1 MSNLQGRSVW
11 YHIIYCD
18 FKVFVDT
25 QGAHSGPQCRHH
37 DCRAGHHYNQHFPR
51 CSWWPVSTVSVSHKR
66 AATENSM
73 QGRTETSI
81 TWCLWLCSLIR
92 AIKALKSRIL
102 SHLPFYGCDLDW
114 SWTFLGVME
123 KTKKQQL
130 FTRLTELWDV
140 SFTRTHN
147 HTKLSRVVVCVT
159 LLLTS
164 FKVLYGLLENISW
177 RSRISQG

>member
-1 MSNLQGRSVW
+1 MSSLQGRSVW

-102 SHLPFYGCDLDW
+102 SHLPFCGCDLDW
-114 SWTFLGVME
+114 SWTFWGLWR
-123 KTKKQQL
+123 KQKNNNYL
-130 FTRLTELWDV
+130 PGWLNSGTCLSHAHTTTPNWVELWYAL
-140 SFTRTHN
+140 HYY
-147 HTKLSRVVVCVT
+147 
-159 LLLTS
+159 LLAL
-164 FKVLYGLLENISW
+164 
-177 RSRISQG
+177 

>member
-1 MSNLQGRSVW
+1 MSSLQGRSVW

-25 QGAHSGPQCRHH
+25 QGAHSGPQCRHQ

-114 SWTFLGVME
+114 SCTFWGVME
-123 KTKKQQL
+123 KTKKTTTIYQADWTL
-130 FTRLTELWDV
+130 GRVFH
-140 SFTRTHN
+140 THTQP
-147 HTKLSRVVVCVT
+147 HQIESSCGMHYTT
-159 LLLTS
+159 T
-164 FKVLYGLLENISW
+164 Y
-177 RSRISQG
+177 

>member
-11 YHIIYCD
+11 YHKIYCD

-25 QGAHSGPQCRHH
+25 QGAHSGPQCRHR
-37 DCRAGHHYNQHFPR
+37 DCRHQ
-51 CSWWPVSTVSVSHKR
+51 R

-114 SWTFLGVME
+114 SWTFWGLWR
-123 KTKKQQL
+123 KQKKQQL

-147 HTKLSRVVVCVT
+147 HTKLSRVVVCIT

-164 FKVLYGLLENISW
+164 FIVLYGLLENISW
-177 RSRISQG
+177 RSRISQMPSATR